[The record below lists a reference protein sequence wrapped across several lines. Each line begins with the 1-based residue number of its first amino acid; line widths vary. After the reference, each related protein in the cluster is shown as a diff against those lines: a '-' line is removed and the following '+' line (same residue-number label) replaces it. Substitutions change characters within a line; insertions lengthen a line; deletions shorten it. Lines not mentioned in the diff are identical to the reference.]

1 MVFRFKQ
8 GIKVSYKRQG
18 YIYFTSLR
26 YDELDEDKQRKIR
39 KLCRECGGV
48 HSKAL
53 FKAVTTETPDDLI
66 CDTHYIGKSTLY
78 RMKREY
84 YERFPSEL

>member
-1 MVFRFKQ
+1 MFRFKESV
-8 GIKVSYKRQG
+8 KVSYKRQG

-26 YDELDEDKQRKIR
+26 YDELDEEKKRVIR
-39 KLCRECGGV
+39 KLCRECGGTY
-48 HSKAL
+48 SKAL

-66 CDTHYIGKSTLY
+66 CDTHYISKSTLY

-84 YERFPSEL
+84 YERFPRDM